1 MSTKTHAKPLFAA
14 TLTPHRSLTPTGN
27 RGVSGRV
34 AALALV
40 PGIVFYV
47 AGAWPVGGFMGLDI
61 LAIWAALTISMRGG
75 KAFEVVTLWP
85 TSLELKKVD
94 AKGTEEVLRFV
105 PKSVKFVI
113 DRDYNERVTALW
125 LKVESKKV
133 PVGAFLSTDEKLSLS
148 KVFGTA
154 LRKAR
159 VCAATAS
166 KPGRFRAAAGLCHD

>member
-1 MSTKTHAKPLFAA
+1 MSTKTQAKPLFAA
-14 TLTPHRSLTPTGN
+14 TLTPHRSLTPTGK
-27 RGVSGRV
+27 RVVIGLV

-40 PGIVFYV
+40 PGMVFYL
-47 AGAWPVGGFMGLDI
+47 AGAWPVVGFMGLDV

-75 KAFEVVTLWP
+75 KAYEVVTLWP

-94 AKGTEEVLRFV
+94 PKGAEEAMSFV
-105 PKSVKFVI
+105 PKTVKFVI

-125 LKVESKKV
+125 LKTDAKRI
-133 PVGAFLSTDEKLSLS
+133 PLGAFLSAEEKLSLS

-159 VCAATAS
+159 
-166 KPGRFRAAAGLCHD
+166 G

>member
-1 MSTKTHAKPLFAA
+1 M
-14 TLTPHRSLTPTGN
+14 
-27 RGVSGRV
+27 
-34 AALALV
+34 

-47 AGAWPVGGFMGLDI
+47 AGAWPVVGFMGLDV

-75 KAFEVVTLWP
+75 KAYEVVTLWP

-94 AKGTEEVLRFV
+94 AKGGEEVLSFV
-105 PKSVKFVI
+105 PNSVKFVI

-125 LKVESKKV
+125 LKADTKKI
-133 PVGAFLSTDEKLSLS
+133 PLGAFLSADEKLSLS

-159 VCAATAS
+159 
-166 KPGRFRAAAGLCHD
+166 G

>member
-1 MSTKTHAKPLFAA
+1 MSTKTQAKPLFAA
-14 TLTPHRSLTPTGN
+14 TLTPHRSLTPTGKKIVI
-27 RGVSGRV
+27 GLV

-47 AGAWPVGGFMGLDI
+47 AGAWPVVGFMGLDI

-75 KAFEVVTLWP
+75 RAYEVVTLWP

-94 AKGTEEVLRFV
+94 AKGAEEVLSFV

-125 LKVESKKV
+125 LKSDGKKV
-133 PVGAFLSTDEKLSLS
+133 PLGSFLSPDEKLSLS
-148 KVFGTA
+148 KAFGTA

-159 VCAATAS
+159 
-166 KPGRFRAAAGLCHD
+166 H